1 MTDRYL
7 YFRSAAA
14 LKVPVGCTGPFSGDV
29 CAGRSHMTFS
39 LSCALRKALEAGRKL
54 VVPDTFCC
62 HALHC
67 GRHICEPTRNF
78 FSLEGGQV
86 VLESEVATLSPTLLP
101 CTQNFTDWR
110 TTLVLQRPKECK
122 RYWFQECRGAP
133 TAAQSSVWQAW
144 TPPENTTR
152 WIQQAIAELRESAA
166 AKDATVTCVHLR
178 RTDKM
183 GRDYPCSKRD
193 LTPSSILRTLQTHY
207 PQLSWL
213 FVATD
218 EKEPRYLQELRTVLS
233 ANYTVFYRSDLPLL
247 TQIVGP
253 DADVLADY
261 GVCDKFPTIESR
273 EGRLKKE
280 ELTPYL
286 TTDLKNGCEKPHGR
300 CTRYACAT
308 PGQWSVPDRR

>member
-1 MTDRYL
+1 
-7 YFRSAAA
+7 
-14 LKVPVGCTGPFSGDV
+14 
-29 CAGRSHMTFS
+29 MTFS
-39 LSCALRKALEAGRKL
+39 LSCALRKGWRPGASSSCQTPLLPRCTA
-54 VVPDTFCC
+54 
-62 HALHC
+62 AA
-67 GRHICEPTRNF
+67 ICEPTRNF

-86 VLESEVATLSPTLLP
+86 VLSRSGNALANAAAVHA
-101 CTQNFTDWR
+101 NFTDWR

-233 ANYTVFYRSDLPLL
+233 ANYTVFYRSDLPLRPG
-247 TQIVGP
+247 VGF

-261 GVCDKFPTIESR
+261 GVDDSDHRVARRTP
-273 EGRLKKE
+273 KE
-280 ELTPYL
+280 
-286 TTDLKNGCEKPHGR
+286 R
-300 CTRYACAT
+300 
-308 PGQWSVPDRR
+308 S